1 MLIVG
6 FRLTAVF
13 WRKHLCMC
21 TTTVYTCLCQS
32 ATHKS
37 LAVLSVFPRGCLLA
51 RVCSDTAWLCSVGAE
66 WCQCV
71 TTMCSISGL
80 YSHLQASHWTQNQS
94 NVERFSTLTVREEWF
109 FFHYSFSEKATI
121 KGGNQ
126 RLKKNRMRTY
136 SVTTVTVI

>member
-6 FRLTAVF
+6 FSLTAVF

-32 ATHKS
+32 TTHKS

-51 RVCSDTAWLCSVGAE
+51 RVCSDTAWLCSAGAE

-71 TTMCSISGL
+71 TTTRSISGL

-94 NVERFSTLTVREEWF
+94 NVERFSTLTAWRMIF
-109 FFHYSFSEKATI
+109 LSLLIFR
-121 KGGNQ
+121 KGNNRGENQ